1 MAWNEGDVSRF
12 DNSVEFFYNHAA
24 CYISQLHR
32 KGLFMKEY
40 TTEFIRNVA
49 LVSHG
54 GAGKTMLAEAFLH
67 ATGATTRLGKV
78 EDGTAVS
85 DYDDEEHRRKISIYS
100 SIVPIEHRDH
110 KINIIDAPG
119 YTDFV
124 GESLAAL
131 SVADGAIIL
140 VDAVSGIEVGTEL
153 AWRYADEFNLPR
165 FFLINKMDR
174 DNADFEKTYNALAEY
189 VRAHG
194 KRALQVHLPIGEKQ
208 NFKGVVDII
217 GMKSYMAD
225 GKTTA
230 DIPAELQE
238 AAEAAHFALVE
249 AAAEG
254 EDELMEKYLENGSL
268 SDEEMVRGVE
278 DVVYAG
284 AFVPIFCAAGGRE
297 IGSIALLND
306 IIDLLPSPLNAP
318 ERTAQ
323 GKGGEEKLTPSDSGP
338 LAAYVWKTTADPF
351 VGKVTYFRVF
361 SGSVQADAR
370 VWNQNKNVEERMSG
384 LHFQR
389 GKEQIAARVVHAGD
403 IASVSKLTVTSTG
416 DTFCDKGHP
425 LTIAKPKFPAA
436 LYRVAINPKTQADAA
451 KLSSTLTRLC
461 EEDMTLSW
469 QNDPITHE
477 TVLQGMG
484 DQHIDVAIHRAQTK
498 FQVGLVTHEPR
509 IPYREGITRKA
520 KAQYRHKKQSGG
532 AGQFGEVHLR
542 IEPYHE
548 GDFEFGD
555 ELVGMNLSKS
565 YLPPIEKGIKSTME
579 RGAFAGYPMSNVR
592 VIVYDGKEH
601 EVDSKPVA
609 FEIAGRE
616 AFKLAV
622 HDAGPVLFEPIMNVR
637 VTIPDANMGDVMSD
651 LNTRRGRV
659 QGTDSERGNTII
671 VAHVPMAEMTRYTT
685 QLRSITGGRGY
696 FTMEFDHYD
705 VVPSHIAG
713 NIIEAHK
720 KEMEAKKEE

>member
-1 MAWNEGDVSRF
+1 
-12 DNSVEFFYNHAA
+12 
-24 CYISQLHR
+24 
-32 KGLFMKEY
+32 
-40 TTEFIRNVA
+40 
-49 LVSHG
+49 
-54 GAGKTMLAEAFLH
+54 
-67 ATGATTRLGKV
+67 
-78 EDGTAVS
+78 
-85 DYDDEEHRRKISIYS
+85 
-100 SIVPIEHRDH
+100 
-110 KINIIDAPG
+110 
-119 YTDFV
+119 
-124 GESLAAL
+124 
-131 SVADGAIIL
+131 
-140 VDAVSGIEVGTEL
+140 VGTEL
-153 AWRYADEFNLPR
+153 AWRYADEFKLPR
-165 FFLINKMDR
+165 FFVINKMDR
-174 DNADFEKTYNALAEY
+174 ENADFEKTYAAVEEF

-194 KRALQVHLPIGEKQ
+194 KRAIRVHLPIGEKQ

-217 GMKSYMAD
+217 GMKAYMGD

-230 DIPAELQE
+230 DIPTELKD
-238 AAEAAHFALVE
+238 AADADHFTMVE

-268 SDEEMVRGVE
+268 SDEEMVRGLE

-284 AFVPIFCAAGGRE
+284 EFVPVFCAAGGRE
-297 IGSIALLND
+297 IGTIALLND
-306 IIDLLPSPLNAP
+306 IIDLMPPPSKAP
-318 ERTAQ
+318 VRVAK
-323 GKGGEEKLTPSDSGP
+323 GKDGEEKLTPSDAGP

-361 SGSVQADAR
+361 SGSIQADAR
-370 VWNQNKNVEERMSG
+370 VWNPSKGAEERMSG

-389 GKEQIAARVVHAGD
+389 GKEQIAAKVIHAGD
-403 IASVSKLTVTSTG
+403 IASVSKLTVTTTG
-416 DTFCDKGHP
+416 DTFSDKGHP
-425 LTIAKPKFPAA
+425 LTIEKPNFPAA
-436 LYRVAINPKTQADAA
+436 LYRVAITPKTQADAA
-451 KLSSTLTRLC
+451 KISPTLTRLC

-484 DQHIDVAIHRAQTK
+484 DQHIDVALHRAQTK
-498 FQVGLVTHEPR
+498 FQVGLTTHEPR
-509 IPYREGITRKA
+509 IPYREGITRKSS
-520 KAQYRHKKQSGG
+520 AQYRHKKQSGG

-542 IEPYHE
+542 IEPYPE
-548 GDFEFGD
+548 GDFEFDD

-565 YLPPIEKGIKSTME
+565 YLPPIEKGIKATME

-622 HDAGPVLFEPIMNVR
+622 QDAGPVLFEPIMNVR

-651 LNTRRGRV
+651 LNSRRGRV
-659 QGTDSERGNTII
+659 QGTESEHGNTII
-671 VAHVPMAEMTRYTT
+671 IAHVPMSEMTRYTT

-705 VVPSHIAG
+705 VVPNHIAG
-713 NIIEAHK
+713 TIIEAHK
-720 KEMEAKKEE
+720 KELEAKKEE